1 MTQKAIPRGKKKPR
15 RIKAA
20 KGTEIWEEAVSGDIQ
35 GVGQERRKDIEG
47 GHWWAGYWRLKRVE
61 NQSRLTWAEEQ
72 AEAASIGFAAPDGT
86 VSDMAV
92 V

>member
-35 GVGQERRKDIEG
+35 GVGEERRKDIEE
-47 GHWWAGYWRLKRVE
+47 GHW
-61 NQSRLTWAEEQ
+61 
-72 AEAASIGFAAPDGT
+72 
-86 VSDMAV
+86 
-92 V
+92 